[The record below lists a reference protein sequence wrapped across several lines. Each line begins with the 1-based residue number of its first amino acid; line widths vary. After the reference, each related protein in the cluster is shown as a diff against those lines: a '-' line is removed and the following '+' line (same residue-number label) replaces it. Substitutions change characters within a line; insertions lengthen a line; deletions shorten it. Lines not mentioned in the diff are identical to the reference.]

1 MKRAMI
7 LAAFVAV
14 AATMA
19 AHAQA
24 PVPLKTNVDS
34 ISYAI
39 GVQVGSSLRQQS
51 IEIKNE
57 VFMKGLQDAIANK
70 GMQLTAADMQQCL
83 GALQQKVQKQQAEE
97 AAKAGEKNKKDGD
110 AFLAENKK
118 RKGVVTLPSGLQY
131 EVLKEGNGAKPTDAS
146 EVSVHYRGT
155 LVDGTV
161 FDSSIDRGEPA
172 TFKVG
177 GVIKGWTEALKL
189 MKAGSKWKLFIPP
202 DLAYGEQGTG
212 PIGPNSTLIFEVE
225 LLSVK

>member
-14 AATMA
+14 AATMV

-51 IEIKNE
+51 IEIRNE

-97 AAKAGEKNKKDGD
+97 AAKAGEKNKKDGE

-118 RKGVVTLPSGLQY
+118 RKGVVTLASGLQY
-131 EVLKEGNGAKPTDAS
+131 EVLKEGNGPKPTDAS

-212 PIGPNSTLIFEVE
+212 PIGPNSTLVFEVE